1 MSPAARGSCR
11 RVTLTCSR
19 SGKPSKSRCAPP
31 GSHSASPACRR
42 RHRRHPLMRPW
53 SYERLAEGVVL
64 FLLAHGRGG
73 AVAGKENESLGQ
85 CQDAF
90 PDALQVNRVERGG
103 VSPPDGAGEERV
115 ADERTGVCLVA
126 HPTRRMA
133 GGGHQADFFPTHLK
147 RVPLARERA
156 QAWRRLPAQQGPV
169 PFPDVHGRWV
179 ARQDRV
185 DPARVVGMAVRQA
198 DGSERQPVLLD
209 RAEDS
214 LGVVAGVDKD
224 SMTGGRVV
232 VEIPLHGI
240 AADVAVD
247 RDDVLDRVRDG
258 MAWMPPV
265 TGDGG
270 QLGAIACDGWHPRHP
285 IAHTVQDV
293 ITIHG
298 DIGGYAVKGYL
309 YHDPATRHAVLID
322 TGYNP
327 EAVLRAIEEHRL
339 MLTAICLTHG
349 HADHAS
355 GIDTILARHPA
366 PVYIGEGDWA
376 LLGWKPPPGLRTFA
390 REGDT
395 LQVGGKEIRLMT
407 TPGHTPGGV
416 CYQADACVFVGDT
429 LFAGSIGRANPSTL
443 YPIHLESVRK
453 RVLTLPET
461 LILFP
466 GHGPSTTVREEKEHN
481 PFG

>member
-1 MSPAARGSCR
+1 MKSGSCR
-11 RVTLTCSR
+11 RAARTCSPSTDR
-19 SGKPSKSRCAPP
+19 PAHLGCSAKRSKSHLRRGWPAMNQASRAALRP
-31 GSHSASPACRR
+31 GPI
-42 RHRRHPLMRPW
+42 RRHPLMRPW

-90 PDALQVNRVERGG
+90 PDTLQVNRVERGG

-115 ADERTGVCLVA
+115 ADEHVRVRLVA
-126 HPTRRMA
+126 HPARRMA
-133 GGGHQADFFPTHLK
+133 GGGHQADLFPAQLK

-156 QAWRRLPAQQGPV
+156 QAWRWLPAQQGPV

-179 ARQDRV
+179 ARQDRG

-209 RAEDS
+209 RAEDG

-232 VEIPLHGI
+232 VQIPLHGI

-270 QLGAIACDGWHPRHP
+270 QLRAVEAERRGERMDLRPGRRALPRFKLPQRRRVQTGVLGNLIEIQPQAGARLLDDVVKLVFQHGTVTLPPALPALEAKRCGLTGAPACAYPLLSR
-285 IAHTVQDV
+285 I
-293 ITIHG
+293 
-298 DIGGYAVKGYL
+298 
-309 YHDPATRHAVLID
+309 
-322 TGYNP
+322 
-327 EAVLRAIEEHRL
+327 
-339 MLTAICLTHG
+339 
-349 HADHAS
+349 AS
-355 GIDTILARHPA
+355 G
-366 PVYIGEGDWA
+366 
-376 LLGWKPPPGLRTFA
+376 
-390 REGDT
+390 
-395 LQVGGKEIRLMT
+395 GGA
-407 TPGHTPGGV
+407 H
-416 CYQADACVFVGDT
+416 D
-429 LFAGSIGRANPSTL
+429 GR
-443 YPIHLESVRK
+443 
-453 RVLTLPET
+453 
-461 LILFP
+461 
-466 GHGPSTTVREEKEHN
+466 
-481 PFG
+481 

>member
-1 MSPAARGSCR
+1 MLEDEFYDIIKKARTGLGLDLNQVAKDSGLSTPALRDLETGQR
-11 RVTLTCSR
+11 
-19 SGKPSKSRCAPP
+19 APTRAEV
-31 GSHSASPACRR
+31 HALAAA
-42 RHRRHPLMRPW
+42 L
-53 SYERLAEGVVL
+53 RL
-64 FLLAHGRGG
+64 
-73 AVAGKENESLGQ
+73 
-85 CQDAF
+85 
-90 PDALQVNRVERGG
+90 
-103 VSPPDGAGEERV
+103 DGA
-115 ADERTGVCLVA
+115 
-126 HPTRRMA
+126 
-133 GGGHQADFFPTHLK
+133 K
-147 RVPLARERA
+147 LA
-156 QAWRRLPAQQGPV
+156 
-169 PFPDVHGRWV
+169 
-179 ARQDRV
+179 
-185 DPARVVGMAVRQA
+185 
-198 DGSERQPVLLD
+198 
-209 RAEDS
+209 
-214 LGVVAGVDKD
+214 
-224 SMTGGRVV
+224 
-232 VEIPLHGI
+232 
-240 AADVAVD
+240 
-247 RDDVLDRVRDG
+247 
-258 MAWMPPV
+258 
-265 TGDGG
+265 
-270 QLGAIACDGWHPRHP
+270 AIACDGWHPRHP
-285 IAHTVQDV
+285 IANTVQDV

-327 EAVLRAIEEHRL
+327 EAVLRAIEQHRL
-339 MLTAICLTHG
+339 TLTAICLTHG

-376 LLGWKPPPGLRTFA
+376 LLGWKPPTALRTFV

-453 RVLTLPET
+453 HVLTLPET

-481 PFG
+481 PFA